1 VSYHLPC
8 HQSEIPQ
15 GANGQ
20 LDLEGDSSSQRVRAR
35 ASDAQRNPVRR
46 RNQQGEE
53 TTAHQTD
60 KKPGSNSD
68 LPQEAEGETDHLPET
83 ASNRLLG

>member
-8 HQSEIPQ
+8 HQGEIPQ

-35 ASDAQRNPVRR
+35 ASDAQRNQR
-46 RNQQGEE
+46 GEE